1 MTFIVN
7 IVFLTTSGVEVNM
20 KGDEKLYE
28 VSVLVENW

>member
-7 IVFLTTSGVEVNM
+7 IVFLTTSGVEVNV

-28 VSVLVENW
+28 VSVLVEDW

>member
-7 IVFLTTSGVEVNM
+7 IVLLTTTGVEVNM
-20 KGDEKLYE
+20 KGDEKPYE